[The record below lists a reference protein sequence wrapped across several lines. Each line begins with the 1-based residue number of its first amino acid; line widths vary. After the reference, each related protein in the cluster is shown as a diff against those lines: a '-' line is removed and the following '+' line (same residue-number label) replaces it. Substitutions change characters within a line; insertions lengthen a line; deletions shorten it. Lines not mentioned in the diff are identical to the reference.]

1 MEHLQATIEDKDGEI
16 ENLKEELLEK
26 EKYIFECEARINE
39 SLKKCQEYAQ
49 KVNRKEMEIEVL
61 KTQN

>member
-39 SLKKCQEYAQ
+39 SLKKCQ
-49 KVNRKEMEIEVL
+49 
-61 KTQN
+61 